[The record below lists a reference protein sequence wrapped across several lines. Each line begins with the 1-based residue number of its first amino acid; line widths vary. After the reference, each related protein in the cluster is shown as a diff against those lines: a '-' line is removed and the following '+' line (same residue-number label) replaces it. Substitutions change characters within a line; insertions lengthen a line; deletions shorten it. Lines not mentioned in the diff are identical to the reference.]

1 MEIIYPNDFV
11 RFFNEDE
18 EVDEVGEFE
27 VLPEDTENSFERYYT
42 CLLYTS
48 PSPRD

>member
-18 EVDEVGEFE
+18 EVDEVGESY
-27 VLPEDTENSFERYYT
+27 LRIQKTPLKDTT
-42 CLLYTS
+42 LVMKIHLMMTIL
-48 PSPRD
+48 